1 MLTLTWKNLPANTLV
16 HDTVLGVD
24 WDRLNAERGD
34 LPFLSHRALARA
46 LDVFGDGKERLLVGQ
61 SGGTSAV
68 MLLLS
73 NVGKL
78 GWQTFQP
85 SQVPLGA
92 WVAEAGLR
100 LEDIARSV
108 MHGPLK
114 LCLTLSV
121 TQIDPRWTLRG
132 EDAANNRHDNYIDTA
147 WVDIVGTFDDYWA
160 ARGKNL
166 RQNMRKQRNKLQA
179 ESVAVEMRVT
189 RDPAEMPAAIAR
201 YGELERSGWKAQH
214 GTAIATDND
223 QGKFYTGLL
232 SDAAKAG
239 EAVVYEYRFNGK
251 TVASNLCLL
260 RAGTL
265 VILKTTYD
273 ESIQNYS
280 PAFLLN
286 QDLIQTLFEQQD
298 VRRLEYYGRVMEW
311 HTRWTDKQRTL
322 YHLTTFRH
330 GLLKRLAQARASR
343 NALPAEKPTTAV

>member
-1 MLTLTWKNLPANTLV
+1 
-16 HDTVLGVD
+16 
-24 WDRLNAERGD
+24 
-34 LPFLSHRALARA
+34 
-46 LDVFGDGKERLLVGQ
+46 
-61 SGGTSAV
+61 

-73 NVGKL
+73 SVGKFR
-78 GWQTFQP
+78 WQTFQP
-85 SQVPLGA
+85 SQLPLGA
-92 WVAEAGLR
+92 WVAEPSLR
-100 LEDIARSV
+100 LEHIANSLLR
-108 MHGPLK
+108 GPLK
-114 LCLTLSV
+114 FGLSLSV
-121 TQIDPRWTLRG
+121 TQIDPLFTPRG
-132 EDAANNRHDNYIDTA
+132 EDTESNRHDDYIDTA
-147 WVDIVGTFDDYWA
+147 WVDIVGSFEDYWS

-189 RDPAEMPAAIAR
+189 SEPAEMPDAIAR

-330 GLLKRLAQARASR
+330 GLLKRLAQARTSR
-343 NALPAEKPTTAV
+343 NAPPADTQATAA